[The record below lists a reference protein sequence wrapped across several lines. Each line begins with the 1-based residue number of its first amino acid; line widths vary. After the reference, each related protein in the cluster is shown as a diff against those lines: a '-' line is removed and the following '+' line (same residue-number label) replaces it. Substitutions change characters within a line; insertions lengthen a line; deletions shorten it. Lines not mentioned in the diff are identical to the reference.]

1 MTIQTM
7 MQNIFALA
15 TLSAFVLGAKYLK
28 SYLKAILR

>member
-7 MQNIFALA
+7 IQNIFAL
-15 TLSAFVLGAKYLK
+15 TILSTFVLGAKYLK